1 MVRSINHALMVR
13 SGQQALEFIV
23 KRSACHVCLHACVHV
38 FVVCACVCGASVF
51 VCVCVCQCADGT
63 ERSTGTRVVMRF
75 KLYCV

>member
-38 FVVCACVCGASVF
+38 FVVCACVCVVRVCLCVFLCASALMV
-51 VCVCVCQCADGT
+51 QSGQQAL
-63 ERSTGTRVVMRF
+63 E
-75 KLYCV
+75 L